1 MPNFTYC
8 ACADYEQHMHQGQ
21 ELRGQG
27 QEEDNGSKKE
37 LPIKARI
44 IVCIHLK
51 WIIIT
56 FKYSEILLKASHDW
70 PLGGKTFKTPTT
82 DLLSH

>member
-37 LPIKARI
+37 LPYKGQNH
-44 IVCIHLK
+44 CMHP
-51 WIIIT
+51 
-56 FKYSEILLKASHDW
+56 FKMDYNY
-70 PLGGKTFKTPTT
+70 F
-82 DLLSH
+82 